1 MVGIIKENGF
11 NINEKKVRLQS
22 RGNHQEVTG
31 LTTNQF
37 PNVKRTYVRQIRAM
51 LHAWAKFG
59 LEAAEKEYHQDTT
72 KKAQVDIQIELWFSD
87 NIFRFITEG
96 NKRTFE
102 KGHR

>member
-1 MVGIIKENGF
+1 LGIIAENGF
-11 NINEKKVRLQS
+11 NINEKKVRLQV

-59 LEAAEKEYHQDTT
+59 LEAAEKEYYQ
-72 KKAQVDIQIELWFSD
+72 KS
-87 NIFRFITEG
+87 
-96 NKRTFE
+96 
-102 KGHR
+102 